1 MKAST
6 QSSNEAHTSDLR
18 SAPARPG
25 ICAAEARR
33 NIWSVLETPLERFT
47 AALLAAGDL
56 LLSES
61 ELLSG
66 ILGYGYRA
74 RKRLARA
81 SRPGGQHYR
90 RDHPGDALFH
100 HLPEAA

>member
-74 RKRLARA
+74 RKRLALD
-81 SRPGGQHYR
+81 RPWKRKSLHWPRLQRILDG
-90 RDHPGDALFH
+90 
-100 HLPEAA
+100 